1 MEELDSGMKPA
12 SAVHRVGRRKESR
25 TVRVAATAGIPK
37 MIRRCRETTQA

>member
-12 SAVHRVGRRKESR
+12 SA
-25 TVRVAATAGIPK
+25 VAATAGIPK